1 MSVISGHI
9 TTWYGEDLFT
19 GATGEEARQAQ
30 VEGVVEMVREEEDSG
45 EVDLVVFGADLNDV
59 RDSAAV
65 GILKKAGLVDI
76 VGEEEAVEEEATTWG
91 RRSNTWTGDG
101 REGRYRIDYVMMKG
115 VGGREFS
122 IHSARVVDMKTQA
135 GAGEGGQISLSDHA
149 GIVVDI
155 GLK

>member
-1 MSVISGHI
+1 MVDAVI

-59 RDSAAV
+59 PDSAAV

-76 VGEEEAVEEEATTWG
+76 VGEEEATTWG

-115 VGGREFS
+115 VGGREFG
-122 IHSARVVDMKTQA
+122 IHSARVVDMKTQD
-135 GAGEGGQISLSDHA
+135 GISLSDHA